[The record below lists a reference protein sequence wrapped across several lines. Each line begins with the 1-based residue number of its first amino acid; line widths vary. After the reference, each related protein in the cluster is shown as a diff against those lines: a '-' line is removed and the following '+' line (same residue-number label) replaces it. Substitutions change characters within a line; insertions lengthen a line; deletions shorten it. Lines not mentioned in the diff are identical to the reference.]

1 MGAQVLVEH
10 SSFTNVKKAIVTNL
24 DSSEDGFAT
33 ERNNVFSNSDR
44 TITRASNFSPPYAY
58 T

>member
-44 TITRASNFSPPYAY
+44 TITGASSFSPPYAY